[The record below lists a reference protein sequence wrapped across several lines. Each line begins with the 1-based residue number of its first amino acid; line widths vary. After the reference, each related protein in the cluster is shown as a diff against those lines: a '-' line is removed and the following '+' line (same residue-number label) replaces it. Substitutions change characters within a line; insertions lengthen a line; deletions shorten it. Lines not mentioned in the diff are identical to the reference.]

1 MSLTYAGYRVKIGNT
16 IISNDLIAKG
26 SYSFIKAKRIP
37 GDWKDAAQIQ
47 HQQVMDNRK
56 VIISFSIRE
65 RKITEQDD
73 IKAIFT
79 TQENLTVKYWD
90 DYACE
95 YKEGTFFMDA
105 PAISHLNTAVEGGLL
120 YAATQIKLTE
130 Y

>member
-56 VIISFSIRE
+56 VIISFSLRE

>member
-26 SYSFIKAKRIP
+26 SYNFIKAKRIP

-56 VIISFSIRE
+56 VIISFSLRE